1 MKIAIVNGSARKGNT
16 LIAIQAF
23 IEGVAENNEVEIIA
37 PEKLNIAPCKGCGAC
52 QCVKGCVD
60 QDDTNPTVDKI
71 VSADVIIFATPVYW
85 WGMTAQLKLV
95 IDKCY
100 CKGLNLKNKK
110 VGVIV
115 VGAAPVDSIQYELI
129 DKQFQCIADYLSW
142 DLLFRKSYS
151 ASDRTDLDQNTEAV
165 AELKELGATL
175 R

>member
-16 LIAIQAF
+16 LTAIQAF